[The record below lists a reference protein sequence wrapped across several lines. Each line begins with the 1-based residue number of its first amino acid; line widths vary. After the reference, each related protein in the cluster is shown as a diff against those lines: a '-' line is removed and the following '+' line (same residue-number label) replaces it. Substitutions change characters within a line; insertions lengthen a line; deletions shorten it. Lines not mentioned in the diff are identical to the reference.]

1 MAKSSLDDSTADA
14 VVAVVIVSVA
24 VLSVVEWL
32 SGCLLKASTMFTT
45 VNTVATNTTVN
56 ITPASMNQA
65 GCVLP
70 QVLYPVFLTLHAKC
84 GC

>member
-32 SGCLLKASTMFTT
+32 SGL
-45 VNTVATNTTVN
+45 
-56 ITPASMNQA
+56 PA
-65 GCVLP
+65 
-70 QVLYPVFLTLHAKC
+70 
-84 GC
+84 